1 MRTGHSLCHRRNTL
15 HEVSGRQPRFAR
27 RTAPPCELNF
37 RPNRFISLIGAGKE
51 QTAWITSFSRRPAFP
66 FFLFSTR
73 SNDFVL
79 LPPTTPPTLISAS
92 RHSLPSA
99 ACCIHIHLQ
108 SLHPPRPQ
116 SPHCQTNI
124 PSSQLRGKQV
134 CIHHRLTMRDT
145 GALYLPAD
153 STFHGALHTL
163 SLLAPSGQ
171 GCTLADTL
179 PSAQSFPI
187 NTHNNTRIC
196 DPASKNSIQNLH
208 HSSCP
213 RAFVQYAFSYP
224 RCSLCCRCA
233 GRTVPG

>member
-134 CIHHRLTMRDT
+134 LHPPPSHNARHRCPISARRFHIPRSTSHS
-145 GALYLPAD
+145 LPPR
-153 STFHGALHTL
+153 TFWSRLHT
-163 SLLAPSGQ
+163 
-171 GCTLADTL
+171 
-179 PSAQSFPI
+179 
-187 NTHNNTRIC
+187 R
-196 DPASKNSIQNLH
+196 
-208 HSSCP
+208 
-213 RAFVQYAFSYP
+213 
-224 RCSLCCRCA
+224 
-233 GRTVPG
+233 